1 MILYD
6 FFIAAASF
14 FLALW
19 LRFDCQYS
27 SIPDDLLISY
37 LYFIPIYSVL
47 TLLVFAVLRLYNS
60 IWRFANYSELTRVIV
75 ATGILCFRTFSLPCC
90 AEYLFHPLVSGGCRY
105 FIMP

>member
-1 MILYD
+1 MNHLACKIPNRLKQWKINSLYMILYD

-37 LYFIPIYSVL
+37 LYFIPIYSDSYA
-47 TLLVFAVLRLYNS
+47 F
-60 IWRFANYSELTRVIV
+60 
-75 ATGILCFRTFSLPCC
+75 GICRIASL
-90 AEYLFHPLVSGGCRY
+90 
-105 FIMP
+105 